1 MRMTMRIGAVVGAG
15 LLAWGAGACAV
26 GTGRGALAAPGVT
39 VASMTVTSKSIPSGG
54 QVPVDATC
62 DGKDTSPEL
71 TWSAPPEGTRA
82 IAIVMDD
89 SDAPGATFTH
99 WLVLDLPP
107 STVGVPEGVE
117 PSALGARTGT
127 NDFDSARYAGPC
139 PPRGQLHRYEIRVL
153 ALDAP
158 SGARDGAKRAVFD
171 AAIRGHVLGQGTLET
186 AFGH

>member
-1 MRMTMRIGAVVGAG
+1 MRMTTHIGTVIAAG
-15 LLAWGAGACAV
+15 LVAWGAGACA
-26 GTGRGALAAPGVT
+26 GATSAGALAAPGVT
-39 VASMTVTSKSIPSGG
+39 VASMTVTSKSLPGG

-107 STVGVPEGVE
+107 STVGVPEGVD
-117 PSALGARTGT
+117 PSALGAKTGT
-127 NDFDSARYAGPC
+127 NDFGNVRYAGPC

-158 SGARDGAKRAVFD
+158 SGAREGAKRADVD
-171 AAIRGHVLGQGTLET
+171 AAIRGHVLGLGTLET
-186 AFGH
+186 GFGH